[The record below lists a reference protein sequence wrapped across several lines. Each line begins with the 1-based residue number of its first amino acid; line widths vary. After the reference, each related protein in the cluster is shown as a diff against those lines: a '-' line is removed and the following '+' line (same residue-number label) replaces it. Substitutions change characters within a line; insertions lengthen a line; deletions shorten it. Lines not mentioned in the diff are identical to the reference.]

1 MIGSTAGV
9 LTFDDLKRITGYA
22 RRADVERTLHEQGI
36 RLFRG
41 RTGPWTT
48 VELINQAG
56 GLRPATQEHYGVD
69 IL

>member
-1 MIGSTAGV
+1 MNGNTIGV

-48 VELINQAG
+48 VELVNQAG
-56 GLRPATQEHYGVD
+56 GLKAGHQEQYSVE

>member
-1 MIGSTAGV
+1 MIDNAGI
-9 LTFDDLKRITGYA
+9 LTFEDLKRITGYG

-36 RLFRG
+36 RVFRG
-41 RTGPWTT
+41 RAGPWTT
-48 VELINQAG
+48 VDLINQAG

>member
-1 MIGSTAGV
+1 MSEASSV
-9 LTFDDLKRITGYA
+9 LTFEDLKRITGYG

-36 RLFRG
+36 RVFRG

-48 VELINQAG
+48 VDLINQAG
-56 GLRPATQEHYGVD
+56 GLRPATQEKYGVE

>member
-1 MIGSTAGV
+1 MSDTAGI
-9 LTFDDLKRITGYA
+9 LTFEDLKRITGYG
-22 RRADVERTLHEQGI
+22 RRADVERTLIEQGI

-48 VELINQAG
+48 VDLINQAG